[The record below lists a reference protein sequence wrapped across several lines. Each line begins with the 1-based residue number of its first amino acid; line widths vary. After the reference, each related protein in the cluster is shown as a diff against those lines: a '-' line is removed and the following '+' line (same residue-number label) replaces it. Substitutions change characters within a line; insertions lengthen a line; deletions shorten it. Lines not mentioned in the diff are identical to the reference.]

1 MIKME
6 NVNQI
11 QLFTNSVFGNVRAIK
26 IENKVWFVGEDVV
39 SDLGYNLTTNSY
51 TTFIKRFV
59 KDKYCLKVD
68 SKTQLQNVIEIN
80 YKDLGQR
87 GGYLINQYGVIQL
100 VMNSSMEEAEQFQ
113 DWILEE
119 VIPSVLA
126 TGTYSI
132 KQDSYMIEDP
142 IERAKLWIKEEE
154 VRRQLELDNQ
164 EKQKLIE
171 EQEERIQEQETEIVH
186 KEDVIISLTQDVSIA
201 EKRQRIND
209 IVRYGAKGRYSERWS
224 LLYKEFDSK
233 FHINTKVRL
242 ERAKERGEVLK
253 STTRMDYICDVL
265 NLTNELFDLCTVVF
279 EADYIDMLE
288 NYLSVAKRNK

>member
-1 MIKME
+1 MERKASEMMGIEMIESGGVALVSSRVVANDFGKRHDHVKRDIENLIENMVDNEKEVKESDSPRLGNEFFINSTYVSRGKNCEEYLLTRDGFSLLVMGFTGKEALQWKLKYIEAFNKME
-6 NVNQI
+6 
-11 QLFTNSVFGNVRAIK
+11 
-26 IENKVWFVGEDVV
+26 E
-39 SDLGYNLTTNSY
+39 Y
-51 TTFIKRFV
+51 
-59 KDKYCLKVD
+59 
-68 SKTQLQNVIEIN
+68 
-80 YKDLGQR
+80 
-87 GGYLINQYGVIQL
+87 
-100 VMNSSMEEAEQFQ
+100 
-113 DWILEE
+113 
-119 VIPSVLA
+119 
-126 TGTYSI
+126 I
-132 KQDSYMIEDP
+132 KQHTPQIKPDSYMIEDP
-142 IERAKLWIKEEE
+142 IERAKRWIEEEE

-171 EQEERIQEQETEIVH
+171 KQEERIQEQETEIVH

-209 IVRYGAKGRYSERWS
+209 IIRYGAKGRYSERWS

-288 NYLSVAKRNK
+288 NYLSVAKRNR

>member
-1 MIKME
+1 ME

-11 QLFTNSVFGNVRAIK
+11 KTFTNNIFGDVRAVK
-26 IENKVWFVGEDVV
+26 IDDKVWFFGEDIV

-59 KDKYCLKVD
+59 KEKYCLKVD
-68 SKTQLQNVIEIN
+68 SKTQFHSVIEFN
-80 YKDLGQR
+80 YKELGQR

-100 VMNSSMEEAEQFQ
+100 VMNSPLEQAEQFQ
-113 DWILEE
+113 DWVIEE
-119 VIPSVLA
+119 VIPSILT
-126 TGTYSI
+126 TGTYNI

-142 IERAKLWIKEEE
+142 IERAKRWIEEEE

-186 KEDVIISLTQDVSIA
+186 KEDVIISLTKDVTLK
-201 EKRQRIND
+201 EKRQRIVD
-209 IVRYGAKGRYSERWS
+209 IVKYGAKGRYSERWG
-224 LLYKEFDSK
+224 LLYKEFDGK

-265 NLTNELFDLCTVVF
+265 GLTNELFDLCTVLF
-279 EADYIDMLE
+279 EADYIEMLE
-288 NYLSVAKRNK
+288 YYLDTAKR